1 MKFSSSKRTLGIY
14 NKLREP
20 PVKRF
25 VKSTVSYCPKKKIGK
40 LVTLYFL
47 AQDHQDFGT
56 PQKCLGPQLD
66 QTCGS
71 QDPDSK
77 ILMSSPVVKDPFP
90 WTSPPPPLSPLQNSP
105 FHDFTSVVVLLPS
118 RKPLMKSNMLL
129 PISLLILEMVC
140 GSRK

>member
-90 WTSPPPPLSPLQNSP
+90 WTSPPPPP
-105 FHDFTSVVVLLPS
+105 FPPPKQSFPRFYFCCCSFAIQKAIDEVKYAVTNITTDLRDGL
-118 RKPLMKSNMLL
+118 RLT
-129 PISLLILEMVC
+129 
-140 GSRK
+140 